1 MSSAAE
7 PGAWRRAAG
16 AAARLMAA
24 GAILPLAALTMPP
37 PSRAASASGR
47 PVAAASPGAAGS
59 PGTAISP
66 GSVSQ
71 DPYLRPILKDPQGR
85 VMKLADFRGKVRVF
99 ELWASWCGPCR
110 MEIPMLNRI
119 YDRYRAKGVVIVGI
133 SLDDSPAD
141 VLQFVQEVPIQYP
154 YGMMTREAAPLFG
167 VGTETMAIP
176 VTFVVDREGK
186 LRNKFVGL
194 TGGQRLERA
203 IAELL

>member
-1 MSSAAE
+1 
-7 PGAWRRAAG
+7 
-16 AAARLMAA
+16 
-24 GAILPLAALTMPP
+24 
-37 PSRAASASGR
+37 
-47 PVAAASPGAAGS
+47 
-59 PGTAISP
+59 
-66 GSVSQ
+66 VSQ

-85 VMKLADFRGKVRVF
+85 AMKLADFRGKVRVF